1 MMVRYDGTINPINYP
16 RLQKNTEGKFACSVQ
31 RLGRNCKDP
40 TQRAAPLE
48 QVSWHQFNHRRRM
61 FSRAAPFIV
70 PRCHCPSLLACAM
83 RCDSVPVQLCAYTF
97 SAQATNALAPS
108 PGRPCNANPTHAPSP
123 EWSTPWSPPMLS
135 LARTPKPC
143 HHGVHPTA
151 ALSMRTHRM
160 PTRAANPCGYGAGS
174 ITVSPFARS
183 LTDIMNTSKLE
194 LQPYCRIRW

>member
-1 MMVRYDGTINPINYP
+1 MIALLR
-16 RLQKNTEGKFACSVQ
+16 CSVWVEIACCVK
-31 RLGRNCKDP
+31 GP
-40 TQRAAPLE
+40 ATTST
-48 QVSWHQFNHRRRM
+48 QVSLHQPSPKPPPSHRM
-61 FSRAAPFIV
+61 FSRAAPLV

-108 PGRPCNANPTHAPSP
+108 PGRPCNPTHAPSP

-160 PTRAANPCGYGAGS
+160 PTRAANPCGYGAGI

-183 LTDIMNTSKLE
+183 LTDII
-194 LQPYCRIRW
+194 QPRHPVQRHAGDNAPALTPWSPPP